1 MNFAALGYEGDPM
14 IVGERFMSEEEIE
27 EIESMDAETT
37 ESETETSESSPGF
50 ELFVGVFGLIAAVLI
65 LRHK

>member
-1 MNFAALGYEGDPM
+1 M